1 VKVTLK
7 NYLENISGSI
17 NMTSGGKSTPI
28 LTTLGNTV
36 VLHYTSSTNDS
47 DSESMEMHHGKQKK
61 KEPSRTKK
69 H

>member
-1 VKVTLK
+1 
-7 NYLENISGSI
+7 
-17 NMTSGGKSTPI
+17 MTSGGKSTPI